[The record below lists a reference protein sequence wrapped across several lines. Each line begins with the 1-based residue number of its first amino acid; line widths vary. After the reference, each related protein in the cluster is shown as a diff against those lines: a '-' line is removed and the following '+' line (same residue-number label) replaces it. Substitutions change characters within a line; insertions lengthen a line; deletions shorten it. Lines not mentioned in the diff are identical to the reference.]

1 MKEQS
6 LTLHNSKFSACVIL
20 KEHFFHPPFVVSVAV
35 LIINIHKS
43 EAMILEILE
52 RLERLRFTFMRN
64 GKRKFVP
71 RDQVFPLTVVYRL
84 LLLHKNK

>member
-6 LTLHNSKFSACVIL
+6 FILHNSRFSACVIL

-43 EAMILEILE
+43 EAVILEIVE
-52 RLERLRFTFMRN
+52 RLERLQDSCLRQTANVNLYHMT
-64 GKRKFVP
+64 KFSP
-71 RDQVFPLTVVYRL
+71 
-84 LLLHKNK
+84 

>member
-52 RLERLRFTFMRN
+52 RLRFTFMPN
-64 GKRKFVP
+64 GKREFVP